1 MRWDQVVVAN
11 GDTLSEISARHHVP
25 VAVLRS
31 SNKLNGDVIHVGQK
45 LRLPR
50 DDQLM
55 VDPYYAQAATEL
67 AKLQSGL
74 IAADQITHKVRSGES
89 LSVIARHYRVSVK
102 DLQRWNNISDP
113 RMLRAGTTITV
124 FHQPAAEPRPA
135 TSGSVK
141 YVVQRGDSL
150 WSIARKY
157 KVRVSDLKSWNGL
170 NSDSMIQPGQSIRIE
185 L

>member
-1 MRWDQVVVAN
+1 MRWDQVVVQN
-11 GDTLSEISARHHVP
+11 GDTLSEISARNHVP
-25 VAVLRS
+25 VSVLRS
-31 SNKLNGDVIHVGQK
+31 SNNLKSDVIHVGQK
-45 LRLPR
+45 LKLPR

-55 VDPYYAQAATEL
+55 VDPYYAQAAAEL
-67 AKLQSGL
+67 ANLQSGL
-74 IAADQITHKVRSGES
+74 IAADQITHRVRSGES
-89 LSVIARHYRVSVK
+89 LSVIARRYKVSVQ

-113 RMLRAGTTITV
+113 RRLRAGVTITV
-124 FHQPAAEPRPA
+124 FHQPAAEPRLA

-157 KVRVSDLKSWNGL
+157 KVRVADLKSWNSLG
-170 NSDSMIQPGQSIRIE
+170 SDSMIRPGQSIRIE

>member
-1 MRWDQVVVAN
+1 VVQN
-11 GDTLSEISARHHVP
+11 GDTLSEIAAQQHVP
-25 VAVLRS
+25 VSVLRS
-31 SNKLNGDVIHVGQK
+31 SNNLKSNVIQPGQK

-55 VDPYYAQAATEL
+55 VDPYYAQAASEL

-74 IAADQITHKVRSGES
+74 IAADEITHRVRSGES
-89 LSVIARHYRVSVK
+89 LSVIARRYRVSVK

-113 RMLRAGTTITV
+113 RTLRAGATITV

-135 TSGSVK
+135 ASGSVK
-141 YVVQRGDSL
+141 YVVQQGDSL

-170 NSDSMIQPGQSIRIE
+170 GSDSMIQPGQSIRIK